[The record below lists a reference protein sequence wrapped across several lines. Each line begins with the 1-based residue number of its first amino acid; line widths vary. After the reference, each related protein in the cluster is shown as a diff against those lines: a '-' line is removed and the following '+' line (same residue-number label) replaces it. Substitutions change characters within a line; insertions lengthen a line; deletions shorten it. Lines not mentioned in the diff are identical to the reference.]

1 METLG
6 PILTGVGGIAWL
18 VLWIMTLIKQ
28 FKGGDTVWGVLT
40 IFFSPLVPI
49 IWGFVKNQKKFAL
62 YWIIVTIIFFVGY
75 GSVGMTLMSQMEQM
89 QP

>member
-1 METLG
+1 MDAIG
-6 PILTGVGGIAWL
+6 PILTGIGGIAWL
-18 VLWIMTLIKQ
+18 VLWIITLIKQ
-28 FKGGDTVWGVLT
+28 FKGGDTVWGILT

-62 YWIIVTIIFFVGY
+62 YWIIVAVIFFIGY

-89 QP
+89 